1 MRTNRSVKLF
11 RLSAPV
17 GLGANVTLEL
27 VDSRIPV
34 WLRLNRSVTITADG
48 MEALSDGS
56 IRFESHWDVRQG
68 DVITLQG
75 DGTKKYRLE
84 SLSEVH
90 NPTGTLIAFDCSLI
104 RDSSFE

>member
-11 RLSAPV
+11 RLSAPA

-27 VDSRIPV
+27 IDSRVPV
-34 WLRLNRSVTITADG
+34 WLRFNRSVTITADG
-48 MEALSDGS
+48 IEALSDGS
-56 IRFESHWDVRQG
+56 IRFESHWDVQQG
-68 DVITLQG
+68 DVVALQE

-84 SLSEVH
+84 SISEVH
-90 NPTGTLIAFDCSLI
+90 NHTGTLIAFDCSLI